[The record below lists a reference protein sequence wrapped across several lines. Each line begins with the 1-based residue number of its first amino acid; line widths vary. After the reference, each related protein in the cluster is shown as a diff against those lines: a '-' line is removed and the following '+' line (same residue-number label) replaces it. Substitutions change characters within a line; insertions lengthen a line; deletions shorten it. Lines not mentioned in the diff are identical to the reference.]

1 MTDYRNHD
9 SEDASNINGPEHR
22 ITHIN
27 EIIDAPDD
35 LVRGTYRD
43 LASMAVIINSSRD
56 LNQLAQLSAYYKEGI
71 KGRRLQAGPDTI
83 GAINTLPEVA
93 YFR

>member
-1 MTDYRNHD
+1 MYPFHAVTDYRNHD

-43 LASMAVIINSSRD
+43 LASMAVIINSSRWRKPTGPAVGV
-56 LNQLAQLSAYYKEGI
+56 LQGRNQGPSVA
-71 KGRRLQAGPDTI
+71 GRPGHYRC
-83 GAINTLPEVA
+83 N
-93 YFR
+93 